1 MFLLFVHLQGA
12 QIDHLFLR
20 GESKSSVSER
30 NNPNGDQDD
39 ANNAGGL
46 HATRFDGPG
55 SD

>member
-1 MFLLFVHLQGA
+1 MFLLFIHLQGA
-12 QIDHLFLR
+12 QIDHLFLG
-20 GESKSSVSER
+20 GESESSVSER

-39 ANNAGGL
+39 ANNAGWL

>member
-12 QIDHLFLR
+12 QIDHLFLG
-20 GESKSSVSER
+20 GESKSSVSEG

-39 ANNAGGL
+39 ANNADGL
-46 HATRFDGPG
+46 HATRFDGPE